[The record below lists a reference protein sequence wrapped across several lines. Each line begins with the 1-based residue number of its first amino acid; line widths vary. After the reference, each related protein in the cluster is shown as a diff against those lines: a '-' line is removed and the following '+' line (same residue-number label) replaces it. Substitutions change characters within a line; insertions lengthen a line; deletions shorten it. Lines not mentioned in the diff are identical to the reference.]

1 MRPLQQSERAERSEN
16 LKWAADDRIIR
27 EATRFPEAP
36 HVVRVLRLLSQL
48 QRAETLRLELYPH
61 HDELQSQPGG
71 RFFADPR
78 LQALKTELNSV
89 LREVENQL
97 KNYRWTPRLLSFP
110 RFNALHCRYTWPN
123 KRNGHWENWAV
134 FWLLGQVDG
143 SGGVPGSILRFRR
156 CLQCGSWFYGLMA
169 WAKFCG
175 DRCRKKQHATS
186 PRDKER
192 NRRYMREYR
201 RKEKERSSAQ
211 AKANDRANDRAMVRQ
226 RKRGA

>member
-1 MRPLQQSERAERSEN
+1 MRPLPQSERAERTEI

-61 HDELQSQPGG
+61 HDELQWQPGG
-71 RFFADPR
+71 LFFADPR

-89 LREVENQL
+89 LRKIENQL
-97 KNYRWTPRLLSFP
+97 KNYRWTPRLLSP
-110 RFNALHCRYTWPN
+110 RFDALHRRYTWPN
-123 KRNGHWENWAV
+123 KGKRYWENWAV
-134 FWLLGQVDG
+134 FWLLGQADG
-143 SGGVPGSILRFRR
+143 TGGVPGRILRFRS
-156 CLQCGSWFYGLMA
+156 CSQCGNWFYGLTA
-169 WAKFCG
+169 WARFCG

-192 NRRYMREYR
+192 NRKYMREYR
-201 RKEKERSSAQ
+201 RKEKERSAAQ
-211 AKANDRANDRAMVRQ
+211 AEANARAMVRQ
-226 RKRGA
+226 RKTGA